1 MIADHETPSVKISSK
16 ILWLQKENSSENN
29 FYSFI
34 MTKHAMKYLLL
45 V

>member
-1 MIADHETPSVKISSK
+1 MRADHETTSVKISSK
-16 ILWLQKENSSENN
+16 ICRLRKEKSSENN

-45 V
+45 I